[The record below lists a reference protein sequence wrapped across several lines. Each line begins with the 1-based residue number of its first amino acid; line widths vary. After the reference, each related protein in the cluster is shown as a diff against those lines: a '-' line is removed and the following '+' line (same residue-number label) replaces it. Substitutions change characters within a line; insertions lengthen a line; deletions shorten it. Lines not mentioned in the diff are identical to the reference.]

1 MLKFCK
7 TLTHLKPASVYKKPR
22 IHPKIPKPNGPHPLG
37 FSFYSLQILFDPVRG
52 GHPILLLEGSV
63 EDGLAFEA
71 GALRDTL
78 DGGGQVRTFA
88 KEGNGMGHTE
98 FIPITGEGGIQF
110 LIEVGRQ

>member
-1 MLKFCK
+1 MGFC
-7 TLTHLKPASVYKKPR
+7 
-22 IHPKIPKPNGPHPLG
+22 
-37 FSFYSLQILFDPVRG
+37 FDSLQILLDPVRG
-52 GHPILLLEGSV
+52 GHPRLLLEGSV